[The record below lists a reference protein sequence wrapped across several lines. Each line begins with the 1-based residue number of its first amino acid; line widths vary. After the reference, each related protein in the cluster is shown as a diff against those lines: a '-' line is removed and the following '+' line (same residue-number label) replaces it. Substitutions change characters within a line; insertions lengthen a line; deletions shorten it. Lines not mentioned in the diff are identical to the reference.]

1 MNAIRFKYQTVEFET
16 LDIHLRALR
25 DKQQFFDPLGEA
37 EAMGIS
43 SAQWSLFGVL
53 WPSGEVLARKME
65 DFDIVGKRILEV
77 GCGIGLASLLLQ
89 ARGADITATDC
100 HPEAGR
106 FLAENA
112 RLNNLEP
119 VPFLRTHWQDSHPGL
134 GCFDVIIGS
143 DVLYEAPTAE
153 QLSRF
158 IDRHSNP
165 ECEVLM
171 VDPGRRV
178 HTRFSKH
185 MEELDYEYSQTK
197 SAPLHS
203 ENPPFTGKLLHY
215 IRTRP

>member
-1 MNAIRFKYQTVEFET
+1 MREIRFKYQTVEFKA

-25 DKQQFFDPLGEA
+25 DKQQFYDPLGEA
-37 EAMGIS
+37 EGMGIS

-53 WPSGEVLARKME
+53 WPSGEVLAREME
-65 DFDIVGKRILEV
+65 DFDIAGKRILEV

-112 RLNNLEP
+112 RLNNLKP
-119 VPFLRTHWQDSHPGL
+119 VPFLRTHWQETRLGL
-134 GCFDVIIGS
+134 GYFDVIIGS
-143 DVLYEAPTAE
+143 DVLYESPTPE
-153 QLSRF
+153 QLSQF
-158 IDRHSNP
+158 IYRHSNP
-165 ECEVLM
+165 GCEVLM

-178 HTRFSKH
+178 HPRFSKH
-185 MEELDYEYSQTK
+185 MEELGYEYSQTK

-203 ENPPFTGKLLHY
+203 ENPPFSGKLLHY
-215 IRTRP
+215 VRSRQ